1 MTSGFGEGM
10 GQKGANSSLGDSY
23 RTRVTSGFGDI
34 MGQKHD
40 NTL

>member
-1 MTSGFGEGM
+1 MNSGVGEGM
-10 GQKGANSSLGDSY
+10 GQEGANSSLGDRY

-34 MGQKHD
+34 MGQKHA